1 MKHTTPFLPA
11 FGPLL
16 FGRRPK
22 SEQAKALEKLK
33 STNTLGDLKAVCTD
47 SIPDELLSPAA
58 KGDLSRRRQY
68 SLPVL
73 FWAFLAQIL
82 TPNTSC
88 REIVRRVQAWRAS
101 ADSETDSSHKTVAYC
116 KARAKIP
123 EKTLAKI
130 SKHIADRCER
140 NTPEDALWKGS
151 HVKIID
157 GTTISMPDTPLNQ
170 KDYPQPSSQKP
181 GCGFPLM
188 RLVGLFSLAS
198 GALLGN
204 GAVTTYMNADGDFH
218 TVNGTTVNTIQ
229 YFNSKNATAYTD
241 HAVTI
246 IGWNDTYSM
255 TDPKTSAT
263 STGAW
268 LVQNSWGT
276 TNWNNSDGTFWAS
289 YNDAVIGRSGVAS
302 FTLVDTPPTP
312 PPSSKTNSDP

>member
-1 MKHTTPFLPA
+1 M
-11 FGPLL
+11 L

-33 STNTLGDLKAVCTD
+33 SANTLGDLKAVCTD

-101 ADSETDSSHKTVAYC
+101 ADSETDSSHKTVA
-116 KARAKIP
+116 
-123 EKTLAKI
+123 KI

-140 NTPEDALWKGS
+140 NTPEDALWKGR

-198 GALLGN
+198 GALLEFATPHHNPIPKAYQHQLFVVGKPKKSLSPLSC
-204 GAVTTYMNADGDFH
+204 D
-218 TVNGTTVNTIQ
+218 
-229 YFNSKNATAYTD
+229 NSLSSPTA
-241 HAVTI
+241 
-246 IGWNDTYSM
+246 S
-255 TDPKTSAT
+255 
-263 STGAW
+263 
-268 LVQNSWGT
+268 
-276 TNWNNSDGTFWAS
+276 
-289 YNDAVIGRSGVAS
+289 
-302 FTLVDTPPTP
+302 
-312 PPSSKTNSDP
+312 